1 MLYLCDMNLRKI
13 IGLVLIPVTIIFLTS
28 CGKGTDSSIEFDER
42 AHQIACESSGI
53 FGGGILWEGVIYFG
67 IAKNSGPDFEFVD
80 SGNTEVSNADFN
92 WEITNYNFS
101 FDLLDKA
108 GNKVASSS
116 KVEGN
121 GGSLRVTFTPIKGY
135 EAVGYIAYLDG
146 KEIASEKN
154 AIWVDYPLSHQ
165 NINNGK
171 CENND
176 EIELEE
182 LIKILPWCDDPDP
195 RYC

>member
-1 MLYLCDMNLRKI
+1 MNLRKAI
-13 IGLVLIPVTIIFLTS
+13 AFVLIPAIILSLTS
-28 CGKGTDSSIEFDER
+28 CGKGTESSIEFDKR
-42 AHQIACESSGI
+42 AHQIDCESSGI
-53 FGGGILWEGVIYFG
+53 FGGGTLWQGLIWFGV
-67 IAKNSGPDFEFVD
+67 AKNTGPDFEFVD

-101 FDLLDKA
+101 FDLLDKD

-121 GGSLRVTFTPIKGY
+121 GGSLGVTFTPIKGY
-135 EAVGYIAYLDG
+135 EAAGYIAYLDG

-154 AIWVDYPLSHQ
+154 AIWVEWPLSHQ
-165 NINNGK
+165 NIIDGK

-182 LIKILPWCDDPDP
+182 LIKILPWCTDPDP
-195 RYC
+195 KLC

>member
-1 MLYLCDMNLRKI
+1 MNFRKA
-13 IGLVLIPVTIIFLTS
+13 IGLALIPAIILCLTS
-28 CGKGTDSSIEFDER
+28 CGKETESSIEFDKR
-42 AHQIACESSGI
+42 AHQIDCESSGI
-53 FGGGILWEGVIYFG
+53 FGGGTLWQGLIWFGV
-67 IAKNSGPDFEFVD
+67 AKNTGPDFEFVD

-121 GGSLRVTFTPIKGY
+121 GGSLGVTFTPIKGY
-135 EAVGYIAYLDG
+135 EAAGYIAYLDG

-154 AIWVDYPLSHQ
+154 AIWVEWPLSHQ
-165 NINNGK
+165 NIIDGK

-182 LIKILPWCDDPDP
+182 LIKILPWCTDPDP
-195 RYC
+195 KLC

>member
-1 MLYLCDMNLRKI
+1 MNLRKAV
-13 IGLVLIPVTIIFLTS
+13 GLALIPAIIFSLTS
-28 CGKGTDSSIEFDER
+28 CGKGTESSIEFDER
-42 AHQIACESSGI
+42 AHQIDCESSGI
-53 FGGGILWEGVIYFG
+53 FGGGTLWQGLIWFG
-67 IAKNSGPDFEFVD
+67 IAKNTGPDFEFVD

-121 GGSLRVTFTPIKGY
+121 GGSLGVTFTPIKGY
-135 EAVGYIAYLDG
+135 EAAGYIAYLDG

-154 AIWVDYPLSHQ
+154 AIWVEWPLSHQ
-165 NINNGK
+165 NIIDGK

-182 LIKILPWCDDPDP
+182 LINILPWCTDPDP
-195 RYC
+195 KLC

>member
-1 MLYLCDMNLRKI
+1 MRLRKLI
-13 IGLVLIPVTIIFLTS
+13 SIVLISAITVTMTS
-28 CGKGTDSSIEFDER
+28 CGEGNNSPIEFDER
-42 AHQIACESSGI
+42 AHQIDCESSGI
-53 FGGGILWEGVIYFG
+53 FGGGILWQGLIWFG
-67 IAKNSGPDFEFVD
+67 IAKHTGPDFEFVD

-121 GGSLRVTFTPIKGY
+121 GDSLGVTFTPIKGY
-135 EAVGYIAYLDG
+135 EAAGYIAYLDG

-154 AIWVDYPLSHQ
+154 AIWMDYPLNHQ
-165 NINNGK
+165 NIIDGK

-182 LIKILPWCDDPDP
+182 LIKILPWCTDPDP
-195 RYC
+195 KLC